1 MKIDAEIRESKN
13 GKTLFIYIPI
23 LKKYIFLQGIELD
36 YLKMLIEKS
45 DNKKNN

>member
-23 LKKYIFLQGIELD
+23 LKKFVFLNGIEAD
-36 YLKMLIEKS
+36 YLKLLIEKS
-45 DNKKNN
+45 ENKNK

>member
-23 LKKYIFLQGIELD
+23 LKKFVFLNGIESD
-36 YLKMLIEKS
+36 YLKLLIEKS
-45 DNKKNN
+45 ENKNK